1 MMATTTAPDTET
13 SDVIPAAIDADSTK
27 LVYLFL
33 DVHGES
39 TVSDIATSLGMTK
52 LSLFSIL
59 DTLAGKG
66 LVEGDGH
73 EYRTTA

>member
-1 MMATTTAPDTET
+1 
-13 SDVIPAAIDADSTK
+13 VR
-27 LVYLFL
+27 
-33 DVHGES
+33 GES
-39 TVSDIATSLGMTK
+39 TVSDIATALGMTK